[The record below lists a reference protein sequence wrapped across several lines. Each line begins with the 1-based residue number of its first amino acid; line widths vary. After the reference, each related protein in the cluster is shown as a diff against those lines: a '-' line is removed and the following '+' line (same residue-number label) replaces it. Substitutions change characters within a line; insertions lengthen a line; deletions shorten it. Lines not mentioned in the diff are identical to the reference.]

1 MTRLELFTVVK
12 CICYS
17 FLKTKFTKFP
27 SFILS
32 NPLIYLK
39 PEKGISF
46 RGGALGSPP
55 RGGGCGPKQQLFY
68 VENTLTQSLMVSSKA
83 GCSKSISSIMF
94 AIE

>member
-55 RGGGCGPKQQLFY
+55 GVGDVVQNNSFFMLKIP
-68 VENTLTQSLMVSSKA
+68 
-83 GCSKSISSIMF
+83 
-94 AIE
+94 